1 MAHFM
6 FTVFSQLLRED
17 ERSCVLVWRRELPC
31 YRLSKS
37 NTWHP
42 FATVFRSIASIYNAG
57 LRASRGGS
65 LMPRSL
71 DHSFSSSIK
80 FIFPKR

>member
-17 ERSCVLVWRRELPC
+17 ERSCVLVWRRELPY

-37 NTWHP
+37 KTWQP
-42 FATVFRSIASIYNAG
+42 FATVFRTIASIYNG
-57 LRASRGGS
+57 SLRISRGGS

-71 DHSFSSSIK
+71 ENSFSSSIK
-80 FIFPKR
+80 FILPKW

>member
-17 ERSCVLVWRRELPC
+17 ERACVLVWRRELPC

-37 NTWHP
+37 NTWQP
-42 FATVFRSIASIYNAG
+42 FATVFRTIDPIYNGG
-57 LRASRGGS
+57 LRISRGGS

-71 DHSFSSSIK
+71 QYSFSSSIK
-80 FIFPKR
+80 FILPKW

>member
-17 ERSCVLVWRRELPC
+17 EKSCILVWRRELPC

-42 FATVFRSIASIYNAG
+42 FATVFRSIASIYNGG
-57 LRASRGGS
+57 LRAPRGGS

-80 FIFPKR
+80 CIFPKR